1 MMVLYARNKNANT
14 KNRLTCVGQKQ
25 KSWGE
30 SVRPKKCVRVRE
42 REREREWVRLV
53 SFSRVS
59 DVWGKPERK
68 QILSRGKE
76 QSHRGGV
83 RFKNG
88 FITLFYFFSCF
99 LSLSN
104 AHNLIFSLSL
114 SLSLSRH
121 TPPSV
126 RFYSVHCSSA
136 ILSISFHLT
145 YELVVS
151 LAHTQPPLSLSL
163 TNVAIELSL
172 SLSLSLF
179 LSHVDTHPHLFFSSP
194 LTCCSR
200 PSNSKLLTTL
210 HYRKAFQ

>member
-30 SVRPKKCVRVRE
+30 SVRPKKCVRVRERE

-114 SLSLSRH
+114 SLSLSSH
-121 TPPSV
+121 AS
-126 RFYSVHCSSA
+126 FCQILFGSLFFCHSLYLLSSNLRA
-136 ILSISFHLT
+136 SGLSR
-145 YELVVS
+145 
-151 LAHTQPPLSLSL
+151 AHSAPSLSFSHKRCYR
-163 TNVAIELSL
+163 TLSL
-172 SLSLSLF
+172 SLSLTCWHTSALILF
-179 LSHVDTHPHLFFSSP
+179 LSLD
-194 LTCCSR
+194 
-200 PSNSKLLTTL
+200 LL
-210 HYRKAFQ
+210 

>member
-1 MMVLYARNKNANT
+1 MCWTEAKILR
-14 KNRLTCVGQKQ
+14 R
-25 KSWGE
+25 
-30 SVRPKKCVRVRE
+30 KCEAEKVCASERE

-114 SLSLSRH
+114 SLSLSSH
-121 TPPSV
+121 AS
-126 RFYSVHCSSA
+126 FCQILFGSLFFCHSLYLLSSNLWA
-136 ILSISFHLT
+136 SGLSR
-145 YELVVS
+145 
-151 LAHTQPPLSLSL
+151 AHSAPSLSFSHKRCYR
-163 TNVAIELSL
+163 T
-172 SLSLSLF
+172 LSLSLF

>member
-1 MMVLYARNKNANT
+1 MVANELEQSSY
-14 KNRLTCVGQKQ
+14 RH
-25 KSWGE
+25 
-30 SVRPKKCVRVRE
+30 KKCIQLKSKDRAEQRKREREKIRERERRRNADREKKEKEIKGGTQRE

-114 SLSLSRH
+114 SLSLSSH
-121 TPPSV
+121 AS
-126 RFYSVHCSSA
+126 FCQILFGSLFFCHSLYLLSSNLRA
-136 ILSISFHLT
+136 SGLSR
-145 YELVVS
+145 
-151 LAHTQPPLSLSL
+151 AHSAPSLSFSHKRCYR
-163 TNVAIELSL
+163 TLSL
-172 SLSLSLF
+172 SLSLTCWHTSALILF
-179 LSHVDTHPHLFFSSP
+179 LSLD
-194 LTCCSR
+194 
-200 PSNSKLLTTL
+200 LL
-210 HYRKAFQ
+210 